1 MQKAGRACAECAR
14 QGGETP
20 SLRGPGIRGAC
31 IQGFGPKKKKNDHQV
46 EQVWVEVLKV
56 SPKKFYIS
64 DQMKMKMNHVKNGNI
79 VFT

>member
-1 MQKAGRACAECAR
+1 MVLHVTEI
-14 QGGETP
+14 P
-20 SLRGPGIRGAC
+20 
-31 IQGFGPKKKKNDHQV
+31 PKV
-46 EQVWVEVLKV
+46 TEIEQVWVEVLKV